1 MEKDEE
7 EPGKMPHA
15 EGWEEEEDDNHGK
28 DKSERRE
35 QEEEAI
41 AKRTRSR
48 LGSRKKFSRD

>member
-1 MEKDEE
+1 MEEDEE

-28 DKSERRE
+28 DKSESRK